1 MEDLFLQE
9 LAFYIEARI
18 KMEMLVPKDRYTKIG
33 NMRKPLRNP
42 FKYNTK
48 ASGRLYNSV
57 ETKVIDGLI
66 YILMA
71 DYGVE
76 NVYSDLADSDS
87 GSFPGGGRFHPD
99 TRTQKGSFSPL
110 LAALEKWIIQKRI
123 PTTNPRGM
131 AFAVRTNLFK
141 YGWAGI
147 PLITDKV
154 RQDIFNKAVQL
165 LQDPKYQGF
174 VIKDVLDRFQLIG
187 KTSAQFNLNI

>member
-1 MEDLFLQE
+1 MEDQFLRE

-57 ETKVIDGLI
+57 ETKVVDGLI

-71 DYGVE
+71 DYGVD
-76 NVYSDLADSDS
+76 NVFSDLLEGDS
-87 GSFPGGGRFHPD
+87 GSFPGGGRYAND
-99 TRTQKGSFSPL
+99 TRKEKGSFSQL
-110 LAALEKWIIQKRI
+110 IAALEKWIIQKKI
-123 PTTNPRGM
+123 PTTNPLGM
-131 AFAVRTNLFK
+131 AFAVRKNMFK

-154 RQDIFNKAVQL
+154 RQDIFNKAVEL
-165 LQDPKYQGF
+165 LKDPKYQGF